1 MGAPHVSARRAPCA
15 KLSPKLTAR
24 RLRTGGVMPLTLEE
38 KLKNLPTS
46 PGVYLHKDDAGKIIY
61 VGKAKNL
68 RNRVRSY
75 FQSGRGHDPK
85 TRELVKR
92 IRDLEFIVTDTEV
105 EALVLESNLI
115 KQHKPRYNVLLKDD
129 KQYPHLKLTVSE
141 PFPRVMITRRIQ
153 RDGSLYFGPFLPA
166 SLARRTIDLINRT
179 FQLRTCDIE
188 IDGKLPRPCLEY
200 HIKRCLGP
208 CVRGLCTPEEYAES
222 VRDVRMFLE
231 GRNRE
236 LADEYERRMERASE
250 EMRFE
255 MAAKY
260 RDLRKTVLAVSEQQK
275 MAVTQDLDVDIFG
288 FYREGPRLALQLF
301 TMREGKIV
309 GRREFF
315 WEDLAAD
322 DSFDPSAFL
331 SDVLTQYYST
341 DYVPREVHVPVD
353 FEDRELLEK
362 ALRER
367 KGRRVRILDPQRGP
381 KAEMIELLEK
391 NAQIAFE
398 QRFRVLKP
406 DMERVLEELQE
417 VLELPRFPARIES
430 FDVSNISG
438 AENVAAMV
446 VCENG
451 KMNRQEYRK
460 FRIKSVE
467 GSNDPASMRE
477 AVFRRYR
484 RQLDEGNPL
493 PDLVMIDG
501 GKAQLGAAAS
511 AMRELDLEAI
521 PMVGVVKPPRRHNDV
536 SHLLMKGREHEP
548 LYLDSHSPVLRL
560 IQMIRDETHRSAVT
574 YHRKRRELRDFTSE
588 LTAIPGVGEKRKNR
602 LLRNLGSISKVAE
615 ATPEQLSPF
624 VGRKAAEEIVEH
636 FRRQRALAGVAEAS
650 GGAATGA
657 APEEAV
663 VVTTPSG
670 EIAGIHHPEDPTVMT
685 DETIGDEHIETRLVD
700 PEGDAEDLQPI
711 RSVDHSGEVRQR
723 RKSTRKRGECS
734 TNPHGVKREK

>member
-1 MGAPHVSARRAPCA
+1 
-15 KLSPKLTAR
+15 
-24 RLRTGGVMPLTLEE
+24 LTLEE
-38 KLKNLPTS
+38 KLKNLPTT
-46 PGVYLHKDDAGKIIY
+46 PGVYLHKDAGGKIIY

-75 FQSGRGHDPK
+75 FQSGRRHDRK

-92 IRDLEFIVTDTEV
+92 INDLEFIVTDTEV

-141 PFPRVMITRRIQ
+141 NFPRVMITRRIQ
-153 RDGSLYFGPFLPA
+153 RDGALYFGPYLPA

-188 IDGKLPRPCLEY
+188 IDGRLPRPCLEY

-208 CVRGLCTPEEYAES
+208 CVKDLCRPEEYAEA

-231 GRNRE
+231 GKNRE
-236 LADEYERRMERASE
+236 LADEYGARMEKASD

-288 FYREGPRLALQLF
+288 FHREGARLALQLF

-315 WEDLAAD
+315 WEDLAED
-322 DSFDPSAFL
+322 DTFDAASFL
-331 SDVLTQYYST
+331 SDVLLQYYSA
-341 DYVPREVHVPVD
+341 DYVPREIHVPAD

-362 ALRER
+362 ALTER
-367 KGRRVRILDPQRGP
+367 KGRRVRILDPQRGQ
-381 KAEMIELLEK
+381 KREMIELVEK
-391 NAQIAFE
+391 NARIAFE

-438 AENVAAMV
+438 AENVAGMV

-451 KMNRQEYRK
+451 KMNRAEYRK
-460 FRIKSVE
+460 FRIKTVE

-484 RQLDEGNPL
+484 RQLEENNPL

-501 GKAQLGAAAS
+501 GKGQLSAAAS
-511 AMRELDLEAI
+511 AMRELGLEAI
-521 PMVGVVKPPRRHNDV
+521 PMIGVVKPPRRHNEV
-536 SHLLMKGREHEP
+536 SHLLRKGSEDSP
-548 LYLDSHSPVLRL
+548 VYLDSHSPVLRL
-560 IQMIRDETHRSAVT
+560 IQLIRDETHRTAVT

-602 LLRNLGSISKVAE
+602 LLRNLGSISKVAV
-615 ATPEQLSPF
+615 ATVEQLSPF
-624 VGRKAAEEIVEH
+624 VGRKTAEDIVEH
-636 FRRQRALAGVAEAS
+636 FRRQRALAGVGDEAAADPPD
-650 GGAATGA
+650 GGAA
-657 APEEAV
+657 V
-663 VVTTPSG
+663 VVNTPGG
-670 EIAGIHHPEDPTVMT
+670 EAAGLHHPDDPTVMT
-685 DETIGDEHIETRLVD
+685 DETIADEHIETRLVD
-700 PEGDAEDLQPI
+700 PEGDAEDLQPV
-711 RSVDHSGEVRQR
+711 RSVDHAGEPRKR
-723 RKSTRKRGECS
+723 RKSTRKRGERS
-734 TNPHGVKREK
+734 TNPHGVKREKLSED